1 LFIDRLVDLLT
12 TLMKLFWLT
21 FTMGFICLASNAQ
34 QATDSANHQQTDP
47 ESFSLFT
54 NFTYSI
60 KDINKVLL
68 QWSIDSSAGND
79 YFIVEHGKDTS
90 HFETLGIL
98 KKTDAAAQYEL
109 VDNNAFN
116 GFNYYRIKCMDSAGL
131 VTYSKILQVSSGKAD
146 FKFYPN
152 PVDKLLIVETERF
165 SDLQIINVMGAVLI
179 TKQLQSGVQIINVS
193 SLEKG
198 DYILRAVDKMNN
210 KIVLE
215 HLLKN

>member
-1 LFIDRLVDLLT
+1 
-12 TLMKLFWLT
+12 MKLFWLT
-21 FTMGFICLASNAQ
+21 FTMGFICLVSNAQ
-34 QATDSANHQQTDP
+34 QANDSANQQQTAR
-47 ESFSLFT
+47 ENFSLFSS
-54 NFTYSI
+54 FTYII

-68 QWSIDSSAGND
+68 QWSVDSSAGND
-79 YFIVEHGKDTS
+79 YFIVEHGKDTA

-98 KKTDAAAQYEL
+98 KKTDEATQYEMI
-109 VDNNAFN
+109 DNNALS

-152 PVDKLLIVETERF
+152 PADKLLIVETERF
-165 SDLQIINVMGAVLI
+165 SGLQIINAMGAVLI
-179 TKQLQSGVQIINVS
+179 SKQLQSGIQVINIS

-198 DYILRAVDKMNN
+198 DYILRAVDKLNN
-210 KIVLE
+210 KVVLE